1 MTYNPQIPKWGEKY
15 LEEKKEKLV
24 NYHKWLST
32 TGNKTGLISQ
42 KTDQY
47 IWDEF
52 IVHSLYFYKI
62 IEDLGVEKSSIF
74 DLGTGGGIPGVPI
87 SIVSNTK
94 VVLVDNKKS
103 RIFELDRLIKILN
116 IEGVAAKEK
125 NAIELIKTKE
135 NAIFTLRCY
144 LSTSSLIKETKKT
157 LKKSKKLNK
166 NIYLVSSNKKNNIK
180 TDKMFHVKQE
190 KFLINK
196 NDYRFIDVI
205 TSM

>member
-32 TGNKTGLISQ
+32 TGYKAGLISQ
-42 KTDQY
+42 KSDQY

-62 IEDLGVEKSSIF
+62 IEELGLEKRSIF

-94 VVLVDNKKS
+94 VVLVDKKKS
-103 RIFELDRLIKILN
+103 RIFELDRLIKVLN
-116 IEGVAAKEK
+116 IKDVLSEERNAIDLINSKEK
-125 NAIELIKTKE
+125 AV
-135 NAIFTLRCY
+135 FTLRCY
-144 LSTSSLIKETKKT
+144 LSTSSLIKEATKT
-157 LKKSKKLNK
+157 LKKSNKLNK
-166 NIYLVSSNKKNNIK
+166 NTYLVSSSKKNKIK

>member
-32 TGNKTGLISQ
+32 TGYKAGLISQ
-42 KTDQY
+42 KSDQY

-87 SIVSNTK
+87 SIVSSTK

-116 IEGVAAKEK
+116 IEDVTAKEK
-125 NAIELIKTKE
+125 NAIELINTNE

-157 LKKSKKLNK
+157 LKKTKKLNK
-166 NIYLVSSNKKNNIK
+166 NIYLVSSNKKNDIK
-180 TDKMFHVKQE
+180 TEKMFHVKQE

>member
-1 MTYNPQIPKWGEKY
+1 MTYNPQIPKWGQEY
-15 LEEKKEKLV
+15 LEKNNEKLV
-24 NYHKWLST
+24 KYHKWLST
-32 TGNKTGLISQ
+32 TGIKTGLISK

-62 IEDLGVEKSSIF
+62 IEELDLEGKAFF
-74 DLGTGGGIPGVPI
+74 DLGTGGGIPGIPI

-94 VVLVDNKKS
+94 VTLIDNKRS
-103 RIFELDRLIKILN
+103 RIFELDRLIKILE
-116 IEGVAAKEK
+116 IDDIVAEER
-125 NAIELIKTKE
+125 NAIELLNKQE
-135 NAIFTLRCY
+135 NAVFALRCY
-144 LSTSSLIKETKKT
+144 LSTSSLIKEIKKT
-157 LKKSKKLNK
+157 LKINT
-166 NIYLVSSNKKNNIK
+166 YLVSSKEENRIKNNKK
-180 TDKMFHVKQE
+180 FHVKQE

>member
-1 MTYNPQIPKWGEKY
+1 MTYNPQIPEWGEKY
-15 LEEKKEKLV
+15 LDKQEEKLF
-24 NYHKWLST
+24 NYHNWLST
-32 TGNKTGLISQ
+32 TGIKTGLISQ
-42 KTDQY
+42 KTDQQ

-62 IEDLGVEKSSIF
+62 IEDLGLEKRSIF

-87 SIVSNTK
+87 SIVSNAK

-103 RIFELDRLIKILN
+103 RIFELERLIKVLN
-116 IEGVAAKEK
+116 IKDVLSEEK
-125 NAIELIKTKE
+125 NAIDLINTKE
-135 NAIFTLRCY
+135 KAVFTLRCY
-144 LSTSSLIKETKKT
+144 LSTSSLIKEATKTVKKT
-157 LKKSKKLNK
+157 NKLNK
-166 NIYLVSSNKKNNIK
+166 NTYLVSSSKKNKIK
-180 TDKMFHVKQE
+180 TNKMFHVKQE

>member
-1 MTYNPQIPKWGEKY
+1 MTYNPQIPEWGEKY
-15 LEEKKEKLV
+15 LDKQEEKLF
-24 NYHKWLST
+24 NYHKWLSN
-32 TGNKTGLISQ
+32 TGIKTGLISQ
-42 KTDQY
+42 KTDQQ

-62 IEDLGVEKSSIF
+62 IEELGLEKRSIF

-87 SIVSNTK
+87 SIASNAK

-103 RIFELDRLIKILN
+103 RIFELERLIKVLN
-116 IEGVAAKEK
+116 IKDVLTEEK
-125 NAIELIKTKE
+125 NAIDLINTKE
-135 NAIFTLRCY
+135 KAVFTLRCY
-144 LSTSSLIKETKKT
+144 LSTSSLIKEATKT
-157 LKKSKKLNK
+157 LKKSNKLNK
-166 NIYLVSSNKKNNIK
+166 NTYLVSSSKKNKIK

>member
-1 MTYNPQIPKWGEKY
+1 MTYNPQIPEWGEKY
-15 LEEKKEKLV
+15 LDKQEEKLF
-24 NYHKWLST
+24 NYHNWLST
-32 TGNKTGLISQ
+32 TGIKTGLISQ
-42 KTDQY
+42 KTDQQ

-62 IEDLGVEKSSIF
+62 IEELGLEKRCIF

-94 VVLVDNKKS
+94 VVLVDKKKS
-103 RIFELDRLIKILN
+103 RIFELDRLIKLLN
-116 IEGVAAKEK
+116 IKDVLSEEK
-125 NAIELIKTKE
+125 NAIDLINTKE
-135 NAIFTLRCY
+135 KAVFTLRCY
-144 LSTSSLIKETKKT
+144 LSTSSLIKEATKT
-157 LKKSKKLNK
+157 LKKSNKLNK
-166 NIYLVSSNKKNNIK
+166 NTYLVSSSKKNKIK